1 MTLAFPIDDVERA
14 TGHFS
19 CPRRSPTFKHY
30 VGVQAD
36 TYRHIFE
43 AVNKA
48 LVGESTIDN
57 LVLIPDQKLENA
69 MPMIDYLEAGI
80 K

>member
-1 MTLAFPIDDVERA
+1 MTLAFTIDDVERA

-48 LVGESTIDN
+48 LLVETKKDN
-57 LVLIPDQKLENA
+57 LVPLPDQKLENA
-69 MPMIDYLEAGI
+69 MLMIDYLEAGI
-80 K
+80 E

>member
-1 MTLAFPIDDVERA
+1 MIDDVERA

-19 CPRRSPTFKHY
+19 CSRRSPTFKHY
-30 VGVQAD
+30 VGAQAK
-36 TYRHIFE
+36 TYRYIFD

-48 LVGESTIDN
+48 LVGKSTIDN
-57 LVLIPDQKLENA
+57 LVPIPYQELENA
-69 MPMIDYLEAGI
+69 MLMIGYLEAGI